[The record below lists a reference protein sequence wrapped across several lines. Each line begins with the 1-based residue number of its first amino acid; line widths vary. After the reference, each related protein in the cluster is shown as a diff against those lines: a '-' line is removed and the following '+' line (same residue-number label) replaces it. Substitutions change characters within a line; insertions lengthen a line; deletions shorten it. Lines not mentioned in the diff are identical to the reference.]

1 MISFGKKI
9 SMLRKEKNLNQGEL
23 ATQLNT
29 SVSVISR
36 YERDE
41 MLPSIEVAK
50 KLAGLLDT
58 TVGYLLGENEDNQ
71 LLKNPKILQRLQDIQ
86 KLSDNEQ
93 EHIFITLDALI
104 RDFKNKKAY
113 AS

>member
-9 SMLRKEKNLNQGEL
+9 AMLRKDKNMNQGDL
-23 ATQLNT
+23 AAKLNT
-29 SVSVISR
+29 SISVISR

-41 MLPSIEVAK
+41 MLPSIDVAK

-58 TVGYLLGENEDNQ
+58 TVGYLLGESEDTH
-71 LLKNPKILQRLQDIQ
+71 LFKNPLILERLKDIQ
-86 KLSDNEQ
+86 NFSDKEQ

>member
-9 SMLRKEKNLNQGEL
+9 SMLRKDKNMNQGDL
-23 ATQLNT
+23 AAKLNT
-29 SVSVISR
+29 SISVISR

-41 MLPSIEVAK
+41 MLPSIDVAK

-58 TVGYLLGENEDNQ
+58 TVGYLLGESEDTQ
-71 LLKNPKILQRLQDIQ
+71 LFKNPLILERLKDIQ
-86 KLSDNEQ
+86 KFSDKEQ

>member
-9 SMLRKEKNLNQGEL
+9 AMLRKEKGINQGEL
-23 ATQLNT
+23 AAKLTT

-50 KLAGLLDT
+50 KLAAILDT
-58 TVGYLLGENEDNQ
+58 TVGYLLGESEDNQ
-71 LLKNPKILQRLQDIQ
+71 LFKNPKILQRLRDIQ
-86 KLSDNEQ
+86 NLSENEQ
-93 EHIFITLDALI
+93 QHIFITLDALI
-104 RDFKNKKAY
+104 RDFKNRKAY

>member
-9 SMLRKEKNLNQGEL
+9 AMLRKEKDLNQGDL
-23 ATQLNT
+23 AAKLKT

-41 MLPSIEVAK
+41 MLPSIDVAK
-50 KLAGLLDT
+50 KLAAVLDT
-58 TVGYLLGENEDNQ
+58 TVGYLLGESEDNH
-71 LLKNPKILQRLQDIQ
+71 LFKNPKILQRLKDIQ
-86 KLSDNEQ
+86 NLSEQEQ

-104 RDFKNKKAY
+104 RDFKNRKAY

>member
-1 MISFGKKI
+1 
-9 SMLRKEKNLNQGEL
+9 MLRKARNEL
-23 ATQLNT
+23 PAKLNT

-41 MLPSIEVAK
+41 MLPSIDVAK
-50 KLAGLLDT
+50 KLAALLDT
-58 TVGYLLGENEDNQ
+58 TVGYLLRENEDNQ

-86 KLSDNEQ
+86 KLFDTEPKC
-93 EHIFITLDALI
+93 IFITLDALI
-104 RDFKNKKAY
+104 RDFEDRKAY

>member
-9 SMLRKEKNLNQGEL
+9 SMLRKDKNMNQGDL
-23 ATQLNT
+23 AAKLNT
-29 SVSVISR
+29 SISVISR

-41 MLPSIEVAK
+41 MLPSIDVAK

-58 TVGYLLGENEDNQ
+58 TVGYLLGESEDTQ
-71 LLKNPKILQRLQDIQ
+71 FFKNPLILERLKDIQ
-86 KLSDNEQ
+86 KFSDKEQ